1 MSLNQN
7 LHKCIFAGNRS
18 YRNSCASVTAQCLCQ
33 AAFLVSLSI
42 TVLHYRQRMASAS
55 QNIGVLFSL
64 KRKAFGQ
71 CFQKRYP
78 LIFHAFSQ
86 IPWNIAMNHSFG
98 GRGEREG
105 NILLLLTIPKK
116 NYFGLGSY
124 CSYFMEQKEHFH
136 MDFYKIDKGLYYKKI
151 NAGSSKR

>member
-1 MSLNQN
+1 MYLCWKQKLQEQLCFRYSTMFMSG
-7 LHKCIFAGNRS
+7 CISG
-18 YRNSCASVTAQCLCQ
+18 
-33 AAFLVSLSI
+33 I
-42 TVLHYRQRMASAS
+42 TEYHCPTLQTRIASAS
-55 QNIGVLFSL
+55 QNIGVRFSL
-64 KRKAFGQ
+64 KRKGFGQ

-78 LIFHAFSQ
+78 LVFYAFSQ